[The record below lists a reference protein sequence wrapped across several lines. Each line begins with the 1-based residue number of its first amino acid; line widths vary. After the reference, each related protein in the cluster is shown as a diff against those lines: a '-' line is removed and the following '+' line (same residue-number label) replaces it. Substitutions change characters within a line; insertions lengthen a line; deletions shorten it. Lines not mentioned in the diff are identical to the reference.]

1 MDRKPFNIQ
10 DYKSNEETPVET
22 RDGRAVK
29 IKSILDEDYTY
40 ELYPVKGCVEGEL
53 YSTNDC
59 DFWSPVGKYNNS
71 KNINDFDLFFS
82 NKAME
87 TEPQIK
93 LIPFDVTKAKTHQNP
108 DGLEVVTKNNQKVEI
123 LTTSKC
129 GNPYH
134 IVALVEIVDTY
145 HNKVSDRIVSYSH
158 EGISQFNED
167 DIQLF
172 LKQPVRPRRMTYK
185 ELSWWLQEHPE
196 EHRET
201 KFKQGNWIATY
212 FTYTVENADEEVSN
226 CILIRANGG
235 EWKEPLY
242 YEFIK

>member
-40 ELYPVKGCVEGEL
+40 ELYPVKGCIEGEL

-59 DFWSPVGKYNNS
+59 DSWSPVGKYNNS
-71 KNINDFDLFFS
+71 KNINDWDLFFS
-82 NKAME
+82 NKVLE
-87 TEPQIK
+87 TKQQYK
-93 LIPFDVTKAKTHQNP
+93 LIPFNLLKAKTKDNP
-108 DGLEVVTKNNQKVEI
+108 NGLDVITQSGDEVIIYDTDYNTLCGKSILAKIKGVEFDR
-123 LTTSKC
+123 
-129 GNPYH
+129 N
-134 IVALVEIVDTY
+134 IV
-145 HNKVSDRIVSYSH
+145 YSRS
-158 EGISQFNED
+158 GRSFNEYRD
-167 DIQLF
+167 TSLDLL
-172 LKQPVRPRRMTYK
+172 LKEPIEPRRMTYK

-212 FTYTVENADEEVSN
+212 FTYTVENADKEVSN

-242 YEFIK
+242 NEFIK